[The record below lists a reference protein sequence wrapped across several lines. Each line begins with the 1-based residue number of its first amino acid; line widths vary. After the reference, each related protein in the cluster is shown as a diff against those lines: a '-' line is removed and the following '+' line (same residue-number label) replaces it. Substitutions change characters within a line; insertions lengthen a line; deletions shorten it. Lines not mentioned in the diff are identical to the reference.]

1 MAGIAMIFGTL
12 FWFTLF
18 LGLMV
23 TFFVLVKGGF
33 GGKAFFEAALAI
45 TIMVVVGVPL
55 SYIARKLGSRVA
67 TAAQGTEEFDGV
79 EAAGQRTTRRVN
91 RRQG

>member
-18 LGLMV
+18 LGFMV

-33 GGKAFFEAALAI
+33 AGKALVEAALAI
-45 TIMVVVGVPL
+45 AIMVGVGVPL
-55 SYIARKLGSRVA
+55 SFIARKLSGKVVN
-67 TAAQGTEEFDGV
+67 AAQDPEEPDTEETVDR
-79 EAAGQRTTRRVN
+79 RTARRVN